1 MDTRERKMENQLDKH
16 SLIRDL
22 LKDLEET
29 INNGNKISAYRFRSI
44 TLNCLRYIVCEFAEL
59 KRREKSNQ
67 KKLVIIGIIAIVS
80 FIVSVGLKWSILIP
94 LLTKLVGG

>member
-1 MDTRERKMENQLDKH
+1 MASELDKNNF
-16 SLIRDL
+16 IGKL

-29 INNGNKISAYRFRSI
+29 IDNGNKINAYKFRSI
-44 TLNCLRYIVCEFAEL
+44 TLNCLRYMICEFGKLE
-59 KRREKSNQ
+59 RREKSNQ

-94 LLTKLVGG
+94 LLTKLIGG